1 MDGETEAQRQRV
13 LSSRSLGWDRA
24 DLEHVAQFEGLV
36 LDPAPPSVRGRGGL
50 RVKGELQLVIM
61 LEDQTCIH
69 FFSH

>member
-36 LDPAPPSVRGRGGL
+36 VDPARPVSREGV
-50 RVKGELQLVIM
+50 V
-61 LEDQTCIH
+61 
-69 FFSH
+69 